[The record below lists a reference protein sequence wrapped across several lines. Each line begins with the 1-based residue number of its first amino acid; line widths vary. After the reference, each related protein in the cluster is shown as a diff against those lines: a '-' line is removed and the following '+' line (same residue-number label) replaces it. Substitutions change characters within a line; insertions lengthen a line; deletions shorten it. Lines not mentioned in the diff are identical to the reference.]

1 MLKLPPDFK
10 RFKLKKIQSLKEIFS
25 IFAIDFPWA
34 TGFDKVLVTKNGGF
48 VITWSK
54 LFWRKSAGKSFR
66 FALTTFKLILF
77 SIAFFVKSNSTSA
90 IQYETQTL
98 ITATIEDK
106 IVATGKV
113 LPEDE
118 VNVVPQIAGIIQE
131 LYVEEGDE
139 ISTGDLIAKIK
150 VVPNEQTLNSA
161 EGRVKSAQIVMN
173 NSKIEYERNKVLYEK
188 EIISEQDFN
197 SATLRYNQDMQNL
210 SNAKSD
216 LQIIKLGSSGGSTI
230 TNTNVRATVSGT
242 ILEIPVEEGDQVI
255 QANTFNAGTIIATI
269 ADLNKMIFEGQVD
282 EGEVGKLKVDM
293 PLVVTLG
300 AIEGKEYEA
309 KLRLIAPKGTE
320 VAGAIQFKIEG
331 EVYLDDE
338 YVVRAG
344 YSANA
349 SIVANK
355 KEDVLAISEALLQ
368 YDSKTKKPYVEIETS
383 SQKFERK
390 NVKLGISDGVNAEL
404 ISGVSKTDK
413 IKVWNRTEPDKRG
426 EVEGEDAGYDN

>member
-1 MLKLPPDFK
+1 MKYLKYIGIAALIGGV
-10 RFKLKKIQSLKEIFS
+10 L
-25 IFAIDFPWA
+25 FA
-34 TGFDKVLVTKNGGF
+34 T
-48 VITWSK
+48 
-54 LFWRKSAGKSFR
+54 
-66 FALTTFKLILF
+66 
-77 SIAFFVKSNSTSA
+77 AFFIKSNSTSS
-90 IQYETQTL
+90 IVYDTQTL

-118 VNVVPQIAGIIQE
+118 VNIVPQIAGIIQE
-131 LYVEEGDE
+131 ILVEEGDE
-139 ISTGDLIAKIK
+139 LSAGDLIARIK

-161 EGRVKSAQIVMN
+161 EGRVKSAQIVLK
-173 NSKIEYERNKVLYEK
+173 NSKIEFERNKALFSK

-197 SATLRYNQDMQNL
+197 SVTLRYNQDMQNL

-242 ILEIPVEEGDQVI
+242 ILEIPVKEGDQVI
-255 QANTFNAGTIIATI
+255 QANTFNAGTTIATI
-269 ADLNKMIFEGQVD
+269 ADLDKMIFEGQVD
-282 EGEVGKLKVDM
+282 EGEVGKLSVDM
-293 PLVVTLG
+293 PLIITLG

-309 KLRLIAPKGTE
+309 KLKLISPKGTE
-320 VAGAIQFKIEG
+320 VGGAIQFKIEG

-338 YVVRAG
+338 YVIRAG

-349 SIVANK
+349 SIVSERK
-355 KEDVLAISEALLQ
+355 VDVIAISEALLQ

-383 SQKFERK
+383 NQKFKRQD
-390 NVKLGISDGVNAEL
+390 VKLGISDGVNAEL

-413 IKVWNRTEPDKRG
+413 IKVWNKTEPDKRG
-426 EVEGEDAGYDN
+426 EVEDNGWN

>member
-1 MLKLPPDFK
+1 MKYLKYVGL
-10 RFKLKKIQSLKEIFS
+10 
-25 IFAIDFPWA
+25 
-34 TGFDKVLVTKNGGF
+34 
-48 VITWSK
+48 
-54 LFWRKSAGKSFR
+54 
-66 FALTTFKLILF
+66 FALGFGILF

-282 EGEVGKLKVDM
+282 EGEVGKLKVNM

>member
-1 MLKLPPDFK
+1 MKYLKYIGIAAL
-10 RFKLKKIQSLKEIFS
+10 LGGVL
-25 IFAIDFPWA
+25 FA
-34 TGFDKVLVTKNGGF
+34 T
-48 VITWSK
+48 
-54 LFWRKSAGKSFR
+54 
-66 FALTTFKLILF
+66 
-77 SIAFFVKSNSTSA
+77 AFFIKSNSTSS
-90 IQYETQTL
+90 IVYDTQTL

-131 LYVEEGDE
+131 ILVEEGDQV
-139 ISTGDLIAKIK
+139 SAGDLIARIK

-161 EGRVKSAQIVMN
+161 EGRVKSAQIVLK
-173 NSKIEYERNKVLYEK
+173 NSKTEFERNKALFSK

-197 SATLRYNQDMQNL
+197 SVTLRYNQDMQNL

-242 ILEIPVEEGDQVI
+242 ILEIPIKEGDQVI
-255 QANTFNAGTIIATI
+255 QANTFNAGTTIATI
-269 ADLNKMIFEGQVD
+269 ADLDKMIFEGQVD
-282 EGEVGKLKVDM
+282 EGEVGKLSVDM
-293 PLVVTLG
+293 PLIITLG

-309 KLRLIAPKGTE
+309 KLKLISPKGTE
-320 VAGAIQFKIEG
+320 VGGAIQFKIEG

-338 YVVRAG
+338 YVIRAG

-349 SIVANK
+349 SIVSERK
-355 KEDVLAISEALLQ
+355 VDVIAISEALLQ

-383 SQKFERK
+383 NQKFKRQD
-390 NVKLGISDGVNAEL
+390 VKLGISDGVNAEL

-413 IKVWNRTEPDKRG
+413 IKVWNKTEPDKRG
-426 EVEGEDAGYDN
+426 EVEDNEWN

>member
-1 MLKLPPDFK
+1 MKYLKYVGL
-10 RFKLKKIQSLKEIFS
+10 
-25 IFAIDFPWA
+25 
-34 TGFDKVLVTKNGGF
+34 
-48 VITWSK
+48 
-54 LFWRKSAGKSFR
+54 
-66 FALTTFKLILF
+66 FALGFGILF

-173 NSKIEYERNKVLYEK
+173 NSKIEYERNKVLYKK

>member
-1 MLKLPPDFK
+1 MKYLKYVGL
-10 RFKLKKIQSLKEIFS
+10 
-25 IFAIDFPWA
+25 
-34 TGFDKVLVTKNGGF
+34 
-48 VITWSK
+48 
-54 LFWRKSAGKSFR
+54 
-66 FALTTFKLILF
+66 FALGFGILF

-139 ISTGDLIAKIK
+139 VSTGDLIAKIK

-173 NSKIEYERNKVLYEK
+173 NSKIEFERNKFLYEK

-282 EGEVGKLKVDM
+282 EGEVGKLSVNM
-293 PLVVTLG
+293 PLIVTLG
-300 AIEGKEYEA
+300 AIEGKEYDA
-309 KLRLIAPKGTE
+309 KLRLISPKGTE

-426 EVEGEDAGYDN
+426 AIEGEDAGYDN

>member
-1 MLKLPPDFK
+1 MKYLKYIGIAALIGGV
-10 RFKLKKIQSLKEIFS
+10 L
-25 IFAIDFPWA
+25 FA
-34 TGFDKVLVTKNGGF
+34 T
-48 VITWSK
+48 
-54 LFWRKSAGKSFR
+54 
-66 FALTTFKLILF
+66 
-77 SIAFFVKSNSTSA
+77 AFFIKSNSTSS
-90 IQYETQTL
+90 IVYETQTL

-131 LYVEEGDE
+131 ILVEEGDE
-139 ISTGDLIAKIK
+139 VSAGDLIARIK

-161 EGRVKSAQIVMN
+161 EGRVKSAQIVLK
-173 NSKIEYERNKVLYEK
+173 NSKIEFERNKALFSK

-197 SATLRYNQDMQNL
+197 SVTLRYNQDMQNL

-242 ILEIPVEEGDQVI
+242 ILEIPVKEGDQVI
-255 QANTFNAGTIIATI
+255 QANTFNAGTTIATI
-269 ADLNKMIFEGQVD
+269 ADLDKMIFEGQVD
-282 EGEVGKLKVDM
+282 EGEVGKLSVDM
-293 PLVVTLG
+293 PLIITLG

-309 KLRLIAPKGTE
+309 KLKLISPKGTE
-320 VAGAIQFKIEG
+320 VGGAIQFKIEG

-338 YVVRAG
+338 YVIRAG

-349 SIVANK
+349 SIVSERK
-355 KEDVLAISEALLQ
+355 VDVIAISEALLQ
-368 YDSKTKKPYVEIETS
+368 YDSKTKKPYVEIEIS
-383 SQKFERK
+383 NQKFKRQD
-390 NVKLGISDGVNAEL
+390 VKLGISDGVNAEL

-413 IKVWNRTEPDKRG
+413 IKVWNKTEPDKRG
-426 EVEGEDAGYDN
+426 EVEDNGWN

>member
-1 MLKLPPDFK
+1 MKYLKYVGL
-10 RFKLKKIQSLKEIFS
+10 
-25 IFAIDFPWA
+25 
-34 TGFDKVLVTKNGGF
+34 
-48 VITWSK
+48 
-54 LFWRKSAGKSFR
+54 
-66 FALTTFKLILF
+66 FALGFGILF

-355 KEDVLAISEALLQ
+355 KEDILAISEALLQ

>member
-1 MLKLPPDFK
+1 MKYLKYIGIAALIGGV
-10 RFKLKKIQSLKEIFS
+10 L
-25 IFAIDFPWA
+25 FA
-34 TGFDKVLVTKNGGF
+34 T
-48 VITWSK
+48 
-54 LFWRKSAGKSFR
+54 
-66 FALTTFKLILF
+66 
-77 SIAFFVKSNSTSA
+77 AFFIKSNSTSS
-90 IQYETQTL
+90 IVYDTQTL

-118 VNVVPQIAGIIQE
+118 VNIVPQIAGIIQE
-131 LYVEEGDE
+131 ILVEEGDE
-139 ISTGDLIAKIK
+139 LSAGDLIARIK

-161 EGRVKSAQIVMN
+161 EGRVKSAQIVLK
-173 NSKIEYERNKVLYEK
+173 NSKIEFERNKALFSK

-197 SATLRYNQDMQNL
+197 SVTLRYNQDMQNL

-242 ILEIPVEEGDQVI
+242 ILEIPVKEGDQVI
-255 QANTFNAGTIIATI
+255 QANTFNAGTTIATI
-269 ADLNKMIFEGQVD
+269 ADLDKMIFEGQVD
-282 EGEVGKLKVDM
+282 EGEVGKLSVDM
-293 PLVVTLG
+293 PLIITLG

-309 KLRLIAPKGTE
+309 KLKLISPKGSE
-320 VAGAIQFKIEG
+320 VGGAIQFKIEG

-338 YVVRAG
+338 YVIRAG

-349 SIVANK
+349 SIVSERK
-355 KEDVLAISEALLQ
+355 VDVIAISEALLQ

-383 SQKFERK
+383 NQKFKRQD
-390 NVKLGISDGVNAEL
+390 VKLGISDGVNAEL

-413 IKVWNRTEPDKRG
+413 IKVWNKTEPDKRG
-426 EVEGEDAGYDN
+426 EVEDNGWN

>member
-1 MLKLPPDFK
+1 MKYLKYIGITL
-10 RFKLKKIQSLKEIFS
+10 LI
-25 IFAIDFPWA
+25 
-34 TGFDKVLVTKNGGF
+34 GG
-48 VITWSK
+48 
-54 LFWRKSAGKSFR
+54 
-66 FALTTFKLILF
+66 ILF
-77 SIAFFVKSNSTSA
+77 ASAFFIKSNSKSSIVYDT
-90 IQYETQTL
+90 ETL
-98 ITATIEDK
+98 ITTTIEEK

-139 ISTGDLIAKIK
+139 ILVGELIARIK

-161 EGRVKSAQIVMN
+161 QGRVKNAEIVMN
-173 NSKIEYERNKVLYEK
+173 NSKIEFNRNQALFKK

-197 SATLRYNQDMQNL
+197 SVTLRYNQDMQNL

-216 LQIIKLGSSGGSTI
+216 LQIIRLGSSGGSSI

-242 ILEIPVEEGDQVI
+242 ILEIPVKEGDQVI

-282 EGEVGKLKVDM
+282 EGEVGKLTIDM

-300 AIEGKEYEA
+300 AIEGKEYKA

-349 SIVANK
+349 SIVTDK
-355 KEDVLAISEALLQ
+355 KVDVIAISEALLQ
-368 YDSKTKKPYVEIETS
+368 YDSKTKTPYVEVETS
-383 SQKFERK
+383 SQKFVRK
-390 NVKLGISDGVNAEL
+390 EVKLGLSDGVNAEL
-404 ISGVSKTDK
+404 ISGVKESDK
-413 IKVWNRTEPDKRG
+413 IKVWNKTEPIKRG
-426 EVEGEDAGYDN
+426 DEGVSISVSN

>member
-1 MLKLPPDFK
+1 MKYLKYVGL
-10 RFKLKKIQSLKEIFS
+10 
-25 IFAIDFPWA
+25 
-34 TGFDKVLVTKNGGF
+34 
-48 VITWSK
+48 
-54 LFWRKSAGKSFR
+54 
-66 FALTTFKLILF
+66 FALGFGILF

-98 ITATIEDK
+98 IIATIEDK

-139 ISTGDLIAKIK
+139 VSTGDLIAKIK

-173 NSKIEYERNKVLYEK
+173 NSKIEFERNKLLYEK

-282 EGEVGKLKVDM
+282 EGEVGKLSVNM
-293 PLVVTLG
+293 PLIVTLG
-300 AIEGKEYEA
+300 AIEGKEYDA

-349 SIVANK
+349 SIVAEK
-355 KEDVLAISEALLQ
+355 KVDVLAISEALLQ
-368 YDSKTKKPYVEIETS
+368 YDNKTKKPYVEIETS

-390 NVKLGISDGVNAEL
+390 DVKLGISDGVNAEL
-404 ISGVSKTDK
+404 LSGVSKTDK

-426 EVEGEDAGYDN
+426 DVDSEDAGYDN

>member
-1 MLKLPPDFK
+1 MKYLKYVGL
-10 RFKLKKIQSLKEIFS
+10 
-25 IFAIDFPWA
+25 
-34 TGFDKVLVTKNGGF
+34 
-48 VITWSK
+48 
-54 LFWRKSAGKSFR
+54 
-66 FALTTFKLILF
+66 FALGFGILF

-188 EIISEQDFN
+188 EIISDQDFN

-300 AIEGKEYEA
+300 AIEGKEYDA

-404 ISGVSKTDK
+404 VSGVSKTDK

>member
-1 MLKLPPDFK
+1 MKYLKYVGL
-10 RFKLKKIQSLKEIFS
+10 
-25 IFAIDFPWA
+25 
-34 TGFDKVLVTKNGGF
+34 
-48 VITWSK
+48 
-54 LFWRKSAGKSFR
+54 
-66 FALTTFKLILF
+66 FALGFGILF

-173 NSKIEYERNKVLYEK
+173 NSKIEYQRNKVLYEK

-355 KEDVLAISEALLQ
+355 KEDILAISEALLQ

-426 EVEGEDAGYDN
+426 EVESEDAGYDN

>member
-1 MLKLPPDFK
+1 MKYLKYVGL
-10 RFKLKKIQSLKEIFS
+10 
-25 IFAIDFPWA
+25 
-34 TGFDKVLVTKNGGF
+34 
-48 VITWSK
+48 
-54 LFWRKSAGKSFR
+54 
-66 FALTTFKLILF
+66 FALGFGILF

-355 KEDVLAISEALLQ
+355 KEDILAISEALLQ

-426 EVEGEDAGYDN
+426 EVESEDAGYDN

>member
-1 MLKLPPDFK
+1 MKYLKYIGIAALIGGV
-10 RFKLKKIQSLKEIFS
+10 L
-25 IFAIDFPWA
+25 FA
-34 TGFDKVLVTKNGGF
+34 T
-48 VITWSK
+48 
-54 LFWRKSAGKSFR
+54 
-66 FALTTFKLILF
+66 
-77 SIAFFVKSNSTSA
+77 AFFIKSNSTSS
-90 IQYETQTL
+90 IVYDTQTL

-118 VNVVPQIAGIIQE
+118 VNIVTQIAGIIQE
-131 LYVEEGDE
+131 ILVEEGDE
-139 ISTGDLIAKIK
+139 LSAGDLIARIK

-161 EGRVKSAQIVMN
+161 EGRVKSAQIVLK
-173 NSKIEYERNKVLYEK
+173 NSKIEFERNKALFSK

-197 SATLRYNQDMQNL
+197 SVTLRYNQDMQNL

-242 ILEIPVEEGDQVI
+242 ILEIPVKEGDQVI
-255 QANTFNAGTIIATI
+255 QANTFNAGTTIATI
-269 ADLNKMIFEGQVD
+269 ADLDKMIFEGQVD
-282 EGEVGKLKVDM
+282 EGEVGKLSVDM
-293 PLVVTLG
+293 PLIITLG

-309 KLRLIAPKGTE
+309 KLKLISPKGTE
-320 VAGAIQFKIEG
+320 VGGAIQFKIEG

-338 YVVRAG
+338 YVIRAG

-349 SIVANK
+349 SIVSERK
-355 KEDVLAISEALLQ
+355 VDVIAISEALLQ

-383 SQKFERK
+383 NQKFKRQDI
-390 NVKLGISDGVNAEL
+390 KLGISDGVNAEL

-413 IKVWNRTEPDKRG
+413 IKVWNKTEPDKRG
-426 EVEGEDAGYDN
+426 EVEDNGWN

>member
-1 MLKLPPDFK
+1 MKYLKYVGL
-10 RFKLKKIQSLKEIFS
+10 
-25 IFAIDFPWA
+25 
-34 TGFDKVLVTKNGGF
+34 
-48 VITWSK
+48 
-54 LFWRKSAGKSFR
+54 
-66 FALTTFKLILF
+66 FALGFGILF

-98 ITATIEDK
+98 IIATIEDK

-139 ISTGDLIAKIK
+139 VSTGDLIAKIK

-173 NSKIEYERNKVLYEK
+173 NSKVEFERNKLLYEK

-282 EGEVGKLKVDM
+282 EGEVGKLSVNM
-293 PLVVTLG
+293 PLIVTLG
-300 AIEGKEYEA
+300 AIEGKEYNA

-349 SIVANK
+349 SIVAEK
-355 KEDVLAISEALLQ
+355 KVDVLAISEALLQ
-368 YDSKTKKPYVEIETS
+368 YDNKTKKPYVEIETS

-390 NVKLGISDGVNAEL
+390 DVKLGISDGVNAEL
-404 ISGVSKTDK
+404 LSGVSKTDK

-426 EVEGEDAGYDN
+426 DVDSEDAGYDN

>member
-1 MLKLPPDFK
+1 MKYLKYIGIAALIGGV
-10 RFKLKKIQSLKEIFS
+10 L
-25 IFAIDFPWA
+25 FA
-34 TGFDKVLVTKNGGF
+34 T
-48 VITWSK
+48 
-54 LFWRKSAGKSFR
+54 
-66 FALTTFKLILF
+66 
-77 SIAFFVKSNSTSA
+77 AFFIKSNSTSS
-90 IQYETQTL
+90 IVYETQTL

-131 LYVEEGDE
+131 ILVEEGDE
-139 ISTGDLIAKIK
+139 VSAGDLIARIK

-161 EGRVKSAQIVMN
+161 EGRVKSAQIVLK
-173 NSKIEYERNKVLYEK
+173 NSKIEFERNKALFSK

-197 SATLRYNQDMQNL
+197 SVTLRYNQDMQNL

-242 ILEIPVEEGDQVI
+242 ILEIPVKEGDQVI
-255 QANTFNAGTIIATI
+255 QANTFNAGTTIATI
-269 ADLNKMIFEGQVD
+269 ADLDKMIFEGQVD
-282 EGEVGKLKVDM
+282 EGEVGKLSVDM
-293 PLVVTLG
+293 PLIITLG

-309 KLRLIAPKGTE
+309 KLKLISPKGTE
-320 VAGAIQFKIEG
+320 VGGAIQFKIEG

-338 YVVRAG
+338 YVIRAG

-349 SIVANK
+349 SIVSERK
-355 KEDVLAISEALLQ
+355 VDVIAISEALLQ

-383 SQKFERK
+383 NQKFKRQD
-390 NVKLGISDGVNAEL
+390 VKLGISDGVNAEL

-413 IKVWNRTEPDKRG
+413 IKVWNKTEPDKRG
-426 EVEGEDAGYDN
+426 EVEDNGWN

>member
-1 MLKLPPDFK
+1 MKYLKYVGL
-10 RFKLKKIQSLKEIFS
+10 
-25 IFAIDFPWA
+25 
-34 TGFDKVLVTKNGGF
+34 
-48 VITWSK
+48 
-54 LFWRKSAGKSFR
+54 
-66 FALTTFKLILF
+66 FALGFGILF

-338 YVVRAG
+338 YIVRAG

-355 KEDVLAISEALLQ
+355 KEDILAISEALLQ

>member
-1 MLKLPPDFK
+1 MYK
-10 RFKLKKIQSLKEIFS
+10 RQ
-25 IFAIDFPWA
+25 
-34 TGFDKVLVTKNGGF
+34 
-48 VITWSK
+48 
-54 LFWRKSAGKSFR
+54 
-66 FALTTFKLILF
+66 
-77 SIAFFVKSNSTSA
+77 A

-139 ISTGDLIAKIK
+139 ILTGDLIAKIK

-426 EVEGEDAGYDN
+426 EVESGDVGYDN